1 MRKAKKG
8 WGWLIGSATLHSSTM
23 GQLHNRKALEARRKA
38 LRNNPTPAEEVLW
51 NCLKGSKLEGRKF
64 RGQHGIGPYIVDFY
78 CPAERLVI
86 EVDGSSH
93 DAPNVRSLLKKYSL
107 PQTDA
112 IYPTK
117 PPLPYER
124 GTG

>member
-1 MRKAKKG
+1 
-8 WGWLIGSATLHSSTM
+8 M
-23 GQLHNRKALEARRKA
+23 GQLHNRKGLEARRKA

-64 RGQHGIGPYIVDFY
+64 RRQHGIGPYIVDYY

-93 DAPNVRSLLKKYSL
+93 DAPNVREYDETRL
-107 PQTDA
+107 QFIEACA
-112 IYPTK
+112 IRVIRFK
-117 PPLPYER
+117 NER
-124 GTG
+124 VLEQLDQVCEAIARMFGS